1 MRSPPA
7 PVGGANQRRNA
18 SSRKKH
24 RAARAMV
31 LTARDRHA
39 HGQYRLQV
47 LGGYCARSES
57 RRSWRVSSSA
67 SGTVSPALAGEHDD
81 SDGNGIRPTG
91 HVRAKK
97 LRRKPEKAF
106 SGRRDLS
113 LAASEKRD
121 KGLVSEQQATIG
133 ERDNEEVR
141 RGQLTTPRRATSTSP
156 ASAAVSSDQC
166 LCRPQ
171 LHRCLSDPKKEFRR
185 GHAPGWEGGGSATRH
200 RQRRAAT

>member
-1 MRSPPA
+1 M
-7 PVGGANQRRNA
+7 
-18 SSRKKH
+18 
-24 RAARAMV
+24 
-31 LTARDRHA
+31 
-39 HGQYRLQV
+39 
-47 LGGYCARSES
+47 
-57 RRSWRVSSSA
+57 SSSA

-121 KGLVSEQQATIG
+121 QGLVSEQQATSG
-133 ERDNEEVR
+133 KRDKEEER

-185 GHAPGWEGGGSATRH
+185 GHAPGWEGGGSATRVGAEARILIGGAGRGRWSRKVVKKVEVCVKVVLTECH
-200 RQRRAAT
+200 FYAPPLPAVNSHSVAPDELPSIKEEDLKSYA